1 MAPATSPAIGKALL
15 VYGTVKAVSPNGTER
30 LLSPNSPIYANE
42 RIVTGPD
49 GSVSIHFAK
58 GSDHLDLGR
67 MSDVTVDDDVFGGA
81 GQGSGGDTV
90 AQVEDIQAA
99 LQSGAIDP
107 TTDLPAP
114 AAGGG
119 VAGAG
124 GAGVRGGGRQ
134 VVVIDADQL
143 EVLPDSGAET
153 RGIALD
159 FLDPPPGG
167 YVIETDTVAV
177 VPALDLSPQS
187 ITVEEDALGTEF
199 GDPDTDLTTGYPGDV
214 ENPTDIE
221 TIDLTALVD
230 VDFGGTDAGSL
241 SYGLIDPAGAVAA
254 GLFSAGEQIYYFLN
268 AATGEIEGRAGAS
281 AEAADR
287 VVFTVSVNSDGQ
299 LIFNLDD
306 KIDHEHLG
314 ATDDS
319 LAITD
324 LGQYVQVVATNA
336 SGLSA
341 SDTFDGLLTVN
352 VVDDIPVMGTA
363 DDVVVGNYE
372 GATNTGD
379 LDVNFGADGAAQE
392 GALQLLALDGSSLI
406 GKAVTANDGTVLS
419 VNGQGLVYAD
429 DGDGGVV
436 AVTSEGHTVFAV
448 DVEADTHSYTV
459 TMYDELDGLTK
470 SANLF
475 AADGSGVPQEEAS
488 FTITADLLLKVTATA
503 RDASGTSMEGA
514 SVQWDDD
521 GIGVNGE
528 DTAGVDHINNGDSL
542 HCEFTDALG
551 NSQTVEGVSFT
562 LTDLTGHFNRAGL
575 FVPEEASYSLY
586 SGGDEVGTYTV
597 DGEQDGTVTVVTP
610 DGLSFD
616 TIVFTVGDKG
626 TAYQVQSVAVEVEPT
641 ITYAVQATDGDGDTT
656 TATDTTFDVS
666 FSADERGGDDDP
678 VYTLMASTGSGD
690 ASSFVDTT
698 SDGGSVD
705 SSLDHLLDQGSTP
718 T

>member
-1 MAPATSPAIGKALL
+1 MAPATSPAIGKALI
-15 VYGTVKAVSPNGTER
+15 VYGTVKAVSPSGIER

-42 RIVTGPD
+42 RIVTGAD

-58 GSDHLDLGR
+58 GGDHLDLGR
-67 MSDVTVDDDVFGGA
+67 MSDVSIDDDVFGAA
-81 GQGSGGDTV
+81 GQGSGADTV

-124 GAGVRGGGRQ
+124 GAGARGGGRQ
-134 VVVIDADQL
+134 IVVIDADQL

-167 YVIETDTVAV
+167 YVIETDTVLVA
-177 VPALDLSPQS
+177 PALDLSPQS

-199 GDPDTDLTTGYPGDV
+199 GDPDTDLTQGYPGDV
-214 ENPTDIE
+214 EDPTDIE
-221 TIDLTALVD
+221 SIDLTALVD
-230 VDFGGTDAGSL
+230 VDFGGTDTGTL
-241 SYGLIDPAGAVAA
+241 SYGLIDPAGAVAT
-254 GLFSAGEQIYYFLN
+254 GLFSDGEQIYYFLN
-268 AATGEIEGRAGAS
+268 AATGEIEGRAGVS
-281 AEAADR
+281 AAEADR
-287 VVFTVSVNSDGQ
+287 VVFTVSVNGTGQ

-314 ATDDS
+314 ATDHT

-324 LGQYVQVVATNA
+324 LGQYVEVVATNA
-336 SGLSA
+336 SGLTA
-341 SDTFDGLLTVN
+341 AETFDGLLTVN
-352 VVDDIPVMGTA
+352 VVDDIPVAGAA
-363 DDVVVGNYE
+363 DDVVVSKHE
-372 GATNTGD
+372 GETVTGD
-379 LDVNFGADGAAQE
+379 LDVDFGADGAAQD
-392 GALQLLALDGSSLI
+392 GALQLLAQDGSSLI
-406 GKAVTANDGTVLS
+406 GSAVTGNDGTVLTS
-419 VNGQGLVYAD
+419 NGQGLVYAD

-436 AVTSEGHTVFAV
+436 AVTSEGHIVFSV
-448 DVEADTHSYTV
+448 DVDADTHSYTV
-459 TMYDELDGLTK
+459 TMHDELDGVTK

-475 AADGSGVPQEEAS
+475 DTDGRGALHEDATFTVAADLQ
-488 FTITADLLLKVTATA
+488 LKVTATA
-503 RDASGTSMEGA
+503 RDASGSSVETA

-551 NSQTVEGVSFT
+551 NAQTVESVSFT
-562 LTDLTGHFNRAGL
+562 LADLSGHFNRAGI
-575 FVPEEASYSLY
+575 FVPEKASYTLF
-586 SGGDEVGTYTV
+586 SGSDEVGTYTV
-597 DGEQDGTVTVVTP
+597 NGEQDGTVTFATP
-610 DGLSFD
+610 DDLSFD

-626 TAYQVQSVAVEVEPT
+626 AAYQVQSISVGIEPT
-641 ITYAVQATDGDGDTT
+641 ITYAVQATDGDGDSTI
-656 TATDTTFDVS
+656 ATDTTFDVT
-666 FSADERGGDDDP
+666 FSAEGTGDDP
-678 VYTLMASTGSGD
+678 VYTITSNSAAGD
-690 ASSFVDTT
+690 TSSFVDTT

-705 SSLDHLLDQGSTP
+705 SSLDHLLDQHSTP